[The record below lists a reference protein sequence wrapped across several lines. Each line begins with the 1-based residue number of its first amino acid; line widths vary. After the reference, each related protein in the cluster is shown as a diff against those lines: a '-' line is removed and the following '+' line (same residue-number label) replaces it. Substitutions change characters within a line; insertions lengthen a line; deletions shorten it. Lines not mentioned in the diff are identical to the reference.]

1 MAKIKLGLKAKLI
14 DDIELS
20 DDEADVLISQIVPD
34 DEDNLLDSLGYNS
47 NTKQLPMR
55 KKSSTKRGK
64 KKKKH

>member
-1 MAKIKLGLKAKLI
+1 MAKVKLGLKAKLI
-14 DDIELS
+14 DDIALR

-34 DEDNLLDSLGYNS
+34 DEDNLLDSLGYSS
-47 NTKQLPMR
+47 NTKQIPMR